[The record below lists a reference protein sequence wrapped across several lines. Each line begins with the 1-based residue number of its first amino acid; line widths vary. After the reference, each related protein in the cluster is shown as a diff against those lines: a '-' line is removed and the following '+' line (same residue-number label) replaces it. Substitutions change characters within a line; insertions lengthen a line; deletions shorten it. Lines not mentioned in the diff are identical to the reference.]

1 MFIDSHAHLDSPDFQ
16 PDLKEVLARAKD
28 AGVSAIM
35 TIGCVGE
42 AIESIDTFR
51 GLVEEHECL
60 YGSIGV
66 HPHDAR
72 FYHDGLGEE
81 MQQLMEHPKI
91 LGWGE
96 IGLDFHYENSPR
108 PQQIEAFRQQLQKAR
123 EAGKPVVIHS
133 RESEELTCQILEEEF
148 SQGPGGVLHCF
159 TAGLETAQRCLDL
172 GFHISFGGILTF
184 RKAENLRQIAEQ
196 IPSDRLLIETDSPY
210 LAPVP
215 FRSKRNE
222 PALVVKVSEVLG
234 ESRGTTSEK
243 IGALTTKN
251 FERLFRP
258 QTADN
263 SRKTG

>member
-1 MFIDSHAHLDSPDFQ
+1 MLSIAPLTQ
-16 PDLKEVLARAKD
+16 PMV
-28 AGVSAIM
+28 M
-35 TIGCVGE
+35 IGCVRG
-42 AIESIDTFR
+42 AIESIDVFR
-51 GLVEEHECL
+51 GLVEDDECL

-96 IGLDFHYENSPR
+96 IGLDFHYEHSPR
-108 PQQIEAFRQQLQKAR
+108 SQQIEAFRQQLRRAR

-133 RESEELTCQILEEEF
+133 REAEELTCQILEEEF

-159 TAGLETAQRCLDL
+159 TAGLEMAQRCLDL

-184 RKAENLRQIAEQ
+184 RKAESLRQIAER

-234 ESRGTTSEK
+234 ESRGATSEE
-243 IGALTTKN
+243 IGALTTNN
-251 FERLFRP
+251 FDRLFRP
-258 QTADN
+258 AGDD
-263 SRKTG
+263 G